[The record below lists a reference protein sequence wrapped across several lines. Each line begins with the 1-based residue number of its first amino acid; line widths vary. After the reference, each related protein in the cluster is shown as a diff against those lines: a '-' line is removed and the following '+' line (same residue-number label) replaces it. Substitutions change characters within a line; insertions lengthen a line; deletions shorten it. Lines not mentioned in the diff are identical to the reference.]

1 MKKLLLF
8 LLIPMP
14 LVAQNYLW
22 DGNSVHEYSQA
33 RERLMNDTLLDANDV
48 AAKRLKNLPEARN
61 KQASHLVVDSF
72 ISSWPCPKK

>member
-22 DGNSVHEYSQA
+22 NGNSVHEYSQA

-61 KQASHLVVDSF
+61 KQV
-72 ISSWPCPKK
+72 IW